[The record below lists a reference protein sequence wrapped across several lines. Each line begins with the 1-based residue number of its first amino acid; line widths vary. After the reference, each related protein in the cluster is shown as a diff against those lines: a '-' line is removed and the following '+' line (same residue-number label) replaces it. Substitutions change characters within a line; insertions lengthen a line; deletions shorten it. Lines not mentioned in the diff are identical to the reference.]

1 MKKKVEIFDQIMT
14 LSVFNF
20 FTPFYRQHKEGILY
34 LFFGGLAFIVSI
46 VTFALFNVG
55 FKINEL
61 VANIMSWIITVI
73 FAFFTNR
80 IWVFDSPTNGVG
92 QFFKQ
97 MISFFGGRVIT
108 LIVEEIILFI
118 FITVMQFPSM
128 IIKIISQVIVIL
140 LNYVISK
147 VIVFRRE

>member
-1 MKKKVEIFDQIMT
+1 MQRKGDIFDQIMS
-14 LSVFNF
+14 LSIFNF
-20 FTPFYRQHKEGILY
+20 FAPFYRKHKEVLLY

-61 VANIMSWIITVI
+61 VANILSWIITVL

-80 IWVFDSPTNGVG
+80 IWVFDAPTNGVE
-92 QFFKQ
+92 QFCKQ

-108 LIVEEIILFI
+108 LVVEEIILLI
-118 FITVMQFPSM
+118 FITEMQFPSM
-128 IIKIISQVIVIL
+128 IVKIISQAIVIL
-140 LNYVISK
+140 FNYVISK
-147 VIVFRRE
+147 LLVFRKE